1 MNVLRLEVSGKFMKK
16 FSSHRRRRWRHS
28 KFLRGFAC
36 TSEEKRVPVANKEQH
51 WTLILDYRRR
61 LKLESIHEFVKK

>member
-16 FSSHRRRRWRHS
+16 FSPHRRRAVDAT
-28 KFLRGFAC
+28 KFLHAQA
-36 TSEEKRVPVANKEQH
+36 EKNASPSSNKEQH

-61 LKLESIHEFVKK
+61 LKMESIHEFVKK